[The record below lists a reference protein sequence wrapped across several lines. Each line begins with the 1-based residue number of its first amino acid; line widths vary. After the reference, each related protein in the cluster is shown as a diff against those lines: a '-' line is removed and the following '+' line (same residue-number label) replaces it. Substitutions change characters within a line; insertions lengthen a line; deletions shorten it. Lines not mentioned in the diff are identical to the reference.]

1 MQTKT
6 KMTFSIDSD
15 LIESLGRENEN
26 LSASVNS
33 ILTDYFDGK
42 EQSAV
47 KNLKLISDLQND
59 ISELKESLYSI
70 ENKVDLALLT
80 VNFSSR
86 SNMSI
91 MAHRLNL
98 IDEKEFKEILYLYK
112 DNIDDL
118 TKKITSLALP
128 ATPTV
133 KPKNENETKLE
144 TKTN

>member
-1 MQTKT
+1 MKTKT
-6 KMTFSIDSD
+6 NIHASIDVD
-15 LIESLGRENEN
+15 LIENLAKENSN
-26 LSASVNS
+26 LSQAIND
-33 ILTDYFDGK
+33 ILTNYFDGK
-42 EQSAV
+42 QQNAV

-59 ISELKESLYSI
+59 IAEIKESLYSV

-133 KPKNENETKLE
+133 KPKNETKLE

>member
-15 LIESLGRENEN
+15 LIENLGRENEN
-26 LSASVNS
+26 LSAAVNS
-33 ILTDYFDGK
+33 ILTDYFAKK

-47 KNLKLISDLQND
+47 KNLKLIDELKND
-59 ISELKESLYSI
+59 IFEIKESLYSI
-70 ENKVDLALLT
+70 ENKVDLTLLT
-80 VNFSSR
+80 DNFVSR
-86 SNMSI
+86 I
-91 MAHRLNL
+91 QMAELGL
-98 IDEKEFKEILYLYK
+98 ALKQLDEKGAIEILDLYRE
-112 DNIDDL
+112 NIQDL

>member
-1 MQTKT
+1 MQTKE
-6 KMTFSIDSD
+6 KILFSID
-15 LIESLGRENEN
+15 IENAEKMENVENKSSLVNEL
-26 LSASVNS
+26 LSN
-33 ILTDYFDGK
+33 YFSGK
-42 EQSAV
+42 EQHAE
-47 KNLKLISDLQND
+47 KNLKLIDELKND
-59 ISELKESLYSI
+59 IFEIKESLYSI

-91 MAHRLNL
+91 IAHSLSL
-98 IDEKEFKEILYLYK
+98 IDDKGLKEILYSYK

-128 ATPTV
+128 SMPIV
-133 KPKNENETKLE
+133 KTKNEIKNETE

>member
-15 LIESLGRENEN
+15 LIENLGRENEN
-26 LSASVNS
+26 LSAAVNS
-33 ILTDYFDGK
+33 ILTDYFAKK

-47 KNLKLISDLQND
+47 KNLKLIDELKND
-59 ISELKESLYSI
+59 IFEIKESLYSI
-70 ENKVDLALLT
+70 ENKVDLTLLT
-80 VNFSSR
+80 DNFVSR
-86 SNMSI
+86 I
-91 MAHRLNL
+91 QMAELGL
-98 IDEKEFKEILYLYK
+98 ALKQLDEKGAGEILDSYRES
-112 DNIDDL
+112 IQDL

>member
-15 LIESLGRENEN
+15 LIENLGRENEN
-26 LSASVNS
+26 LSAAVNS
-33 ILTDYFDGK
+33 ILTDYFAKK

-47 KNLKLISDLQND
+47 KNLKLIDELKND
-59 ISELKESLYSI
+59 IFEIKESLYSI

-128 ATPTV
+128 ATPTI
-133 KPKNENETKLE
+133 KPKNETK
-144 TKTN
+144 

>member
-15 LIESLGRENEN
+15 LIENLGRENEN
-26 LSASVNS
+26 LSAAVNS
-33 ILTDYFDGK
+33 ILTDYFAKK

-47 KNLKLISDLQND
+47 KNLKLIDELKND
-59 ISELKESLYSI
+59 IAEIKESLYSV

-128 ATPTV
+128 ATPVV
-133 KPKNENETKLE
+133 KSKTEPKLE

>member
-1 MQTKT
+1 MQTKE
-6 KMTFSIDSD
+6 KILFSID
-15 LIESLGRENEN
+15 IENAEKMENVENKSSLVNEL
-26 LSASVNS
+26 LSN
-33 ILTDYFDGK
+33 YFSGK
-42 EQSAV
+42 EQHAE
-47 KNLKLISDLQND
+47 KNLKLIDELKND
-59 ISELKESLYSI
+59 IAEIKESLYSV

-128 ATPTV
+128 ATPV
-133 KPKNENETKLE
+133 AKPKETKNENETK
-144 TKTN
+144 TN

>member
-6 KMTFSIDSD
+6 SIHATIDSY
-15 LIESLGRENEN
+15 LIENLSKENEN
-26 LSASVNS
+26 LSAVIND
-33 ILTDYFDGK
+33 ILTNYFDGK

-59 ISELKESLYSI
+59 IAEIKENLYSV

-80 VNFSSR
+80 VNYSSR

-98 IDEKEFKEILYLYK
+98 IDDKGLEEILYLYK
-112 DNIDDL
+112 NNIDDL

-128 ATPTV
+128 STPAV
-133 KPKNENETKLE
+133 KPKNEIKNE

>member
-91 MAHRLNL
+91 IAHSLSL
-98 IDEKEFKEILYLYK
+98 IDDKGLKEILYSYK

-128 ATPTV
+128 SMPIV
-133 KPKNENETKLE
+133 KTKNEIKNETE

>member
-15 LIESLGRENEN
+15 LIENLGRENEN

-33 ILTDYFDGK
+33 ILSDYFLKK

-47 KNLKLISDLQND
+47 KNLKLIDELKND
-59 ISELKESLYSI
+59 IAEIKESLYSV
-70 ENKVDLALLT
+70 ENKVDLTLLT
-80 VNFSSR
+80 SNFTSR
-86 SNMSI
+86 I
-91 MAHRLNL
+91 QMAQLGFAL
-98 IDEKEFKEILYLYK
+98 KQIDEKGTGEILDLYRE
-112 DNIDDL
+112 NIQDL